1 MYCLKP
7 FLINNDLLFSFV
19 LNKNGVAESCSFDII
34 LQLRKRVF
42 KSFVFCLAKVLGS
55 K

>member
-19 LNKNGVAESCSFDII
+19 LNENGVAVKPS
-34 LQLRKRVF
+34 
-42 KSFVFCLAKVLGS
+42 LALLMS
-55 K
+55 YCNLETCF

>member
-19 LNKNGVAESCSFDII
+19 LNRSGVAGKPSHV
-34 LQLRKRVF
+34 LL
-42 KSFVFCLAKVLGS
+42 KSYCNLGTCI
-55 K
+55 

>member
-19 LNKNGVAESCSFDII
+19 LNKSGVAVKPSHALLTSYCNLEMCI
-34 LQLRKRVF
+34 
-42 KSFVFCLAKVLGS
+42 
-55 K
+55 